1 MIICV
6 SIVKG
11 DANIIFIPTK
21 TSLVKI
27 VERDHVKV
35 LFIEFQVLFK
45 RFQLQKDRIEPCMV
59 LQADAVVDHDPAASG
74 LHVKFFVKT
83 Q

>member
-6 SIVKG
+6 SVVKG

-27 VERDHVKV
+27 IERDHVKV
-35 LFIEFQVLFK
+35 LFIKLQVFFK
-45 RFQLQKDRIEPCMV
+45 CFQLQKDGVEPGMV
-59 LQADAVVDHDPAASG
+59 LQTDAVVDHDPAAPCIP
-74 LHVKFFVKT
+74 VKFFVKP